1 MKRKSYPPGGI
12 LFSEGEKSSEVYR
25 ILRGRV
31 EISIEGNEKAVVLAQ
46 LSEGDIFGEM
56 AMVDERPRSATARA
70 ATAVECE
77 VMSPEDFQR
86 AIIENPRSLI
96 PYLASFFERLRTLND
111 RLQLEARLRM
121 ADVSAAPTTPKRAPD
136 REHQHHPERS
146 RFLSHME
153 SIHIEPPTA
162 AHTALIKPMTPLCA
176 TKLVLDAS
184 PLRITKFP
192 FRMGRHS
199 DSGGTEANIFS
210 VNDYPL
216 LDEEPYQVSR
226 SHCSIEREGDSF
238 FIRDRGSK
246 LGTIV
251 NGNPIGIHHST
262 LTCDLREGVN
272 TVVLGSIRSPFKFQ
286 IELA

>member
-1 MKRKSYPPGGI
+1 MKQVRYKSGDI
-12 LFSEGEKSSEVYR
+12 LFREGEKSAEVYR

-31 EISIEGNEKAVVLAQ
+31 EISIDGNEKSVVLAQ

-70 ATAVECE
+70 ATPLECE
-77 VMSPEDFQR
+77 VMSPADFQR

-121 ADVSAAPTTPKRAPD
+121 AEQSAPSPSQKSATHRVI
-136 REHQHHPERS
+136 HHPERS
-146 RFLSHME
+146 RFPARME
-153 SIHIEPPTA
+153 SIHIEPPAGSRTA
-162 AHTALIKPMTPLCA
+162 IIKPMTPLCA
-176 TKLVLDAS
+176 SKIGSDGG
-184 PLRITKFP
+184 PLEIDKFP
-192 FRMGRHS
+192 FRLRRLSEHAESISNM
-199 DSGGTEANIFS
+199 FS
-210 VNDYPL
+210 ANDYPL
-216 LDEEPYQVSR
+216 HDEEPYQISR

-238 FIRDRGSK
+238 FVRDRGSK

-251 NGNPIGIHHST
+251 NGNPIGIHQST

-272 TVVLGSIRSPFKFQ
+272 TLILGSVRSPYKFQ
-286 IELA
+286 IELV